1 MKQILY
7 YAVTLGLDL
16 IALVLFRKQVN
27 LQLTSVV
34 PLFLMALM
42 AFQAGYASKEK
53 NEKGF
58 GTAYASGATEEEASE
73 QQRYLALSLAI
84 GIPFLLP
91 FVFFFSTYLKLIS
104 CLLYILFFGGGPICY
119 RIKHRKNIS
128 ARQQKERDALAEQR
142 KKEEMGQWK

>member
-34 PLFLMALM
+34 PLLLMVLM
-42 AFQAGYASKEK
+42 AFQAGYALKEK
-53 NEKGF
+53 NEKGL
-58 GTAYASGATEEEASE
+58 AYASGATEEEVSE
-73 QQRYLALSLAI
+73 QQRYLARSLAI

-119 RIKHRKNIS
+119 RIKNRKNIS